1 MLTYSGPIL
10 ILVFLLVT
18 ILISTIEKL
27 FMWNK
32 TLQDYKLMY
41 EKHLPTVLVKFTL
54 LFIIAFEI
62 IITILFTL
70 GIYTLVMEQDI
81 YLSEVV
87 LILTGILFIILL
99 IGLRILQDYNGA
111 GKMAIYF
118 LLTVFGLFWLQSI

>member
-1 MLTYSGPIL
+1 VLTYSGPIL

-32 TLQDYKLMY
+32 TLQDYTLMY
-41 EKHLPTVLVKFTL
+41 EKHLPAVLVKFTL

-81 YLSEVV
+81 YLSQVV

>member
-32 TLQDYKLMY
+32 TLQDYTLMY
-41 EKHLPTVLVKFTL
+41 EKHLPAVLVKFTL